1 MCGRGEVPSNKED
14 FQDLEAGN
22 GSHVKKDSL
31 FLIFP
36 SSEWYASFLK
46 TAQYVSC
53 VCLAFTLFAPEF
65 FQSWAYLAE
74 QILYYSLV
82 ALPVAI
88 LHGPLF
94 VGFLASLP
102 QCVRKSSFHRFYK
115 LIALEG
121 LLIVCIFG
129 TIPVAI
135 LLTIWGEDLWLAN
148 AIVVPTSTLSVVFY
162 YFSLSSFRQYKTD
175 ILEARTKVNAQD
187 DPHIDHDSEWALGIQ
202 DHGDKEQ
209 QGNAMAVFLRLAI
222 RFYASSAVA
231 WISLILYTACLPI
244 QGLTIGYITKAF
256 AEATPD
262 SSFWELFR
270 PGKILILFVRH
281 HLL

>member
-1 MCGRGEVPSNKED
+1 MPSNKED
-14 FQDLEAGN
+14 FQDLEEGH
-22 GSHVKKDSL
+22 GSQAKKDSL
-31 FLIFP
+31 FLSYP
-36 SSEWYASFLK
+36 SSEWYASYLK
-46 TAQYVSC
+46 TAQYLSC
-53 VCLAFTLFAPEF
+53 ICLAFTIFAPEF

-82 ALPVAI
+82 ALPAAI

-102 QCVRKSSFHRFYK
+102 RCVLKSSWNRFYK

-121 LLIVCIFG
+121 LMIVCTFA
-129 TIPVAI
+129 TIPAAI
-135 LLTIWGEDLWLAN
+135 LLTIWGEYQWLAG
-148 AIVVPTSTLSVVFY
+148 AIVVPTSSLSVVFY

-175 ILEARTKVNAQD
+175 IIGARTKVNTKE
-187 DPHIDHDSEWALGIQ
+187 DPHPDVDHNSEWASRVREN
-202 DHGDKEQ
+202 HGDKEQ
-209 QGNAMAVFLRLAI
+209 QGNALNVFLRLTI

-256 AEATPD
+256 AEATPE
-262 SSFWELFR
+262 SSFWELFL
-270 PGKILILFVRH
+270 PGTILVLSLRQH
-281 HLL
+281 